1 MAEPG
6 IVGNGVDA
14 GHWAWIG
21 HGRIARRLTRLEIGM
36 RFKLWKEEDLWFGI
50 RSGAVTSSL

>member
-21 HGRIARRLTRLEIGM
+21 HGRIARRLTRLEIGERVQVM
-36 RFKLWKEEDLWFGI
+36 EGKRLVVWY
-50 RSGAVTSSL
+50 S